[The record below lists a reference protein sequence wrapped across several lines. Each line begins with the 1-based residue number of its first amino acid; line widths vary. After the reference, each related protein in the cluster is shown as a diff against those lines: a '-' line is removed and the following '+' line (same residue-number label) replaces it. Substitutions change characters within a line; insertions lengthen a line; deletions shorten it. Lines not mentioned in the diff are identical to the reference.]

1 MSKRRNN
8 KVVSLAT
15 RRARQAQAQ
24 AARVRYVR
32 LYAAAGV
39 GEVSAAA
46 GVVVPMRRV
55 ESVSAASV
63 VEHVIGIK
71 PDGTGK
77 HVAVCSCGKFRS
89 NPMGERY
96 AKGAGTRHVNAESG
110 KRAAEAA

>member
-15 RRARQAQAQ
+15 RRARQAQAH

-55 ESVSAASV
+55 ESVSDTH
-63 VEHVIGIK
+63 EIGVK

-77 HVAVCSCGKFRS
+77 YVAVCSCGRYRS

-96 AKGAGTRHVNAESG
+96 AKGAGTRHVNAETAT
-110 KRAAEAA
+110 RAAAKAA